1 MLINRILLNV
11 LVVAAALV
19 VVTLVMTPR
28 ERDDWIFSGYVL
40 WVYLAL
46 TGSEWIWKRRRRR
59 E

>member
-1 MLINRILLNV
+1 MLINRILLDV

-28 ERDDWIFSGYVL
+28 EPDDWLFGGYIL
-40 WVYLAL
+40 SVYLAL
-46 TGSEWIWKRRRRR
+46 TGFEWIWKRRRRR